1 MSAGIVRCGS
11 DFVHQRVIPIM
22 APLRLS
28 ENPSMARKDKKQVI
42 GEPMTDEQIRAF
54 LHTLPE
60 TGMNPDH
67 HALLRAYR
75 SLRGHDFERF
85 LGFFIAEGRNPDATD
100 PLGRTALEIISSHQ
114 QGSEYADALRQAGG
128 H

>member
-1 MSAGIVRCGS
+1 
-11 DFVHQRVIPIM
+11 
-22 APLRLS
+22 
-28 ENPSMARKDKKQVI
+28 MARKDKKQVI

-54 LHTLPE
+54 LQTLPE
-60 TGMNPDH
+60 TGMDPDH

-85 LGFFIAEGRNPDATD
+85 LGFFVADGRNLDAPDAHGHTVLD
-100 PLGRTALEIISSHQ
+100 IISSHQ
-114 QGSEYADALRQAGG
+114 QGGEYVDALRQARG